1 MTTPTKE
8 QIERIAKLIFITKR
22 DEPITDME
30 YDGLSDY
37 WDRCL
42 GNHTKWRYRA
52 KAKVAI
58 AEWEKIKE
66 KTK

>member
-1 MTTPTKE
+1 MKTPTKE
-8 QIERIAKLIFITKR
+8 QIEQIAKLIFITKR

-52 KAKVAI
+52 KAKIAI
-58 AEWEKIKE
+58 ETWEKIRGRK
-66 KTK
+66 